1 MRERDEANRMVATLV
16 QKGYAGYVVN
26 GEGAAAGFYRVRVGT
41 FPSHEAAE
49 AVASKIELSEG
60 TKPWIVK
67 ETR

>member
-1 MRERDEANRMVATLV
+1 MRERDEATRMVASLV
-16 QKGYAGYVVN
+16 QQGYAGYVVN

-41 FPSHEAAE
+41 FPTHEAAE
-49 AVASKIELSEG
+49 AVANKLELAEG